1 MKSKIKR
8 TKDRSDKTRTRSYS
22 NSSNNSKL
30 SIDEHRAL
38 GDFAMKMIDEEIEES
53 SENSEK
59 VRTLRDDFASKG
71 ESRSDVSIE
80 EEDFYT

>member
-1 MKSKIKR
+1 M
-8 TKDRSDKTRTRSYS
+8 
-22 NSSNNSKL
+22 

-71 ESRSDVSIE
+71 ESRSDVSME